1 MKLMRIAVYSIVN
14 RVFRNSPNK
23 LIEAEQERLF
33 ASLKLNRS
41 LGLSKLNQLCKETFG
56 REYSEYNG
64 MWSEHL
70 VFFSSMSVSDFPV
83 RRILEIGTF
92 KGETTS
98 MLSSLFPNAEI
109 ISVDL
114 SHQEIKNNGT
124 YSYALD
130 EIRNQSQRNAIK
142 NVRFLESNSVNLLSL
157 DDAFDLIWVDGYHLA
172 PTVVIDIANSVRLLR
187 SGGIALCDDVYLR
200 KTWIERDSDLSSIKV
215 LKVLADCGLITQK
228 LIFKRVGK
236 KFNNIVIRSKMLG
249 VAIKN

>member
-70 VFFSSMSVSDFPV
+70 VFFSSMSISDFPV
-83 RRILEIGTF
+83 RKILEIGTF